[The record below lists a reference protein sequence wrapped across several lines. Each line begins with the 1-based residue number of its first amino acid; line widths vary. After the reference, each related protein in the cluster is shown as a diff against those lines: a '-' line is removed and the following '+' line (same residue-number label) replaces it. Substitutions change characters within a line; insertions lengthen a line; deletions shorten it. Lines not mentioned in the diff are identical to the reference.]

1 MRAEDLKNAK
11 IPVYV
16 ATDNITSPLG
26 LTSSENF
33 EALKQGRS
41 GIATHHNTALSPEPV
56 TASLFAE
63 DDQLFQQ
70 DSKYTRFE
78 QLLIASVKE
87 AVSQIDFDTT
97 AETTILIIST
107 TKGNISLLETEQYN
121 DELAKRIALHTSAK
135 LVQQYFGFKH
145 PPVIISNAC
154 ISGVSALLTGI
165 RLIRTGQ
172 YESAVVV
179 GADVITKFIV
189 TGFQSFK
196 ALSTRPCKPFDRD
209 RDGLN
214 LGEGAAAVVISSADR
229 FKNKIKVAGGAVSDD
244 ANHISGP
251 SRTGEELGSAIK
263 NALAEAGLT
272 PPDVGMISAHGTA
285 TPYND
290 EMEAKAITY
299 AGLSNV
305 PLNSLKG
312 YYGHTLGAASLI
324 ESVITLWS
332 MKERLIIPTLGFHEP
347 GTTPVQVNTSLKPS
361 AIDHAVKTASGFGGC
376 NAAVV
381 FSK

>member
-1 MRAEDLKNAK
+1 MAEDLKEAK
-11 IPVYV
+11 VPVYI
-16 ATDNITSPLG
+16 AADNITSPLG
-26 LTSSENF
+26 LTSSKNF

-41 GIATHHNTALSPEPV
+41 GIATHNDPALSAEPV

-70 DSKYTRFE
+70 ESQYTRFE
-78 QLLIASVKE
+78 QLLVASIKE
-87 AVSQIDFDTT
+87 AITQIDFDTT
-97 AETTILIIST
+97 SENTILILSS

-135 LVQQYFGFKH
+135 LIQQYFGFKH
-145 PPVIISNAC
+145 QPVIISNAC
-154 ISGVSALLTGI
+154 ISGVSALLTGT

-172 YESAVVV
+172 YENAVVV
-179 GADVITKFIV
+179 GADVISKFIV

-196 ALSTRPCKPFDRD
+196 ALSAGPCKPFDRD

-214 LGEGAAAVVISSADR
+214 LGEGAATVILSSADK
-229 FKNKIKVAGGAVSDD
+229 FKSKIKVAGGAVSDD

-251 SRTGEELGSAIK
+251 SRTGEELGMAIK
-263 NALAEAGLT
+263 NALTEAHLT
-272 PPDVGMISAHGTA
+272 PQVVGMISAHGTA

-299 AGLSNV
+299 AGLANA

-312 YYGHTLGAASLI
+312 YYGHTLGAAGLI

-332 MKERLIIPTLGFHEP
+332 MKESLIIPTLGFNEL
-347 GTTPVQVNTSLKPS
+347 GTTPVEVNTSLKQS

-376 NAAVV
+376 NAAIV

>member
-1 MRAEDLKNAK
+1 MAEDLKEAK
-11 IPVYV
+11 VRVYI
-16 ATDNITSPLG
+16 AANNITSPLG

-33 EALKQGRS
+33 EVLKQARS
-41 GIATHHNTALSPEPV
+41 GIATHNNPALSAEPV

-63 DDQLFQQ
+63 DGQLFQQ

-78 QLLIASVKE
+78 QLLIASIKE
-87 AVSQIDFDTT
+87 AITQIDFDTT
-97 AETTILIIST
+97 SENTILILSS

-135 LVQQYFGFKH
+135 LVQEYFGFKH
-145 PPVIISNAC
+145 KPVIISNAC
-154 ISGVSALLTGI
+154 ISGVSALLTGT

-172 YESAVVV
+172 YENAVVV
-179 GADVITKFIV
+179 GADVISKFIV

-196 ALSTRPCKPFDRD
+196 ALSAGPCRPFDRD

-214 LGEGAAAVVISSADR
+214 LGEGAATFILSSADK

-251 SRTGEELGSAIK
+251 SRTGEELGTAIK
-263 NALAEAGLT
+263 NALAEADLT
-272 PPDVGMISAHGTA
+272 PQDVGLISAHGTA

-299 AGLSNV
+299 AGLANA

-312 YYGHTLGAASLI
+312 YYGHTLGAAGLI

-332 MKERLIIPTLGFHEP
+332 MKESLIIPTLGFNEL
-347 GTTPVQVNTSLKPS
+347 GTTPVQVNTILKQS

-376 NAAVV
+376 NAAIV

>member
-1 MRAEDLKNAK
+1 MAENLKEAK
-11 IPVYV
+11 VPVYI
-16 ATDNITSPLG
+16 AADNITSPLG
-26 LTSSENF
+26 LTSSKNF
-33 EALKQGRS
+33 EVLKQGRS
-41 GIATHHNTALSPEPV
+41 GIATHNDPALSAEPV

-78 QLLIASVKE
+78 QLLVASIKE
-87 AVSQIDFDTT
+87 AITQIDFDTT
-97 AETTILIIST
+97 SENTILILST
-107 TKGNISLLETEQYN
+107 TKGNIYLLETEKYN

-135 LVQQYFGFKH
+135 LIQQYFGFKH
-145 PPVIISNAC
+145 QPVIISNAC
-154 ISGVSALLTGI
+154 ISGVSALLTGT

-172 YESAVVV
+172 YENAVVV
-179 GADVITKFIV
+179 GADVISKFIV

-196 ALSTRPCKPFDRD
+196 ALSAGPCRPFDRD

-214 LGEGAAAVVISSADR
+214 LGEGAATVILSSADK

-251 SRTGEELGSAIK
+251 SRTGEELGTAIK
-263 NALAEAGLT
+263 NALIGADLT
-272 PPDVGMISAHGTA
+272 PQDVGMISAHGTA

-299 AGLSNV
+299 AGLANA

-312 YYGHTLGAASLI
+312 YYGHTLGAAGLI

-332 MKERLIIPTLGFHEP
+332 MKESLIIPTLGFNEL
-347 GTTPVQVNTSLKPS
+347 GTTPVEVNTSLKQS

-376 NAAVV
+376 NAAIV